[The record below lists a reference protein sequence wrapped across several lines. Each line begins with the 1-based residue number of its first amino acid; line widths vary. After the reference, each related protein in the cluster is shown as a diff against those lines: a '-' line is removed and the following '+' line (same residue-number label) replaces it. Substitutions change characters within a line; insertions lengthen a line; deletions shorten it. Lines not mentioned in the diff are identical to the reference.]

1 MKLESTVQTNPDPK
15 AFKSDEDGEVCI
27 ANINSA
33 GRQYR
38 LRFGIVQLAI
48 ALTGLGVLLA
58 LHANPL
64 WRLLLLLPFWAAT
77 VGYFQWRD
85 KTCVKFAREGVFELN
100 GGVEKMDDS
109 AQLAQV
115 RKQARR
121 VMVKAFFAAVVLTA
135 LTFIIPG

>member
-1 MKLESTVQTNPDPK
+1 MILETSLPSTPDPK
-15 AFKSDEDGEVCI
+15 AFKSDESGEVCI

-48 ALTGLGVLLA
+48 ALTGLGILLA

-64 WRLLLLLPFWAAT
+64 WRLLLLLPFCGA
-77 VGYFQWRD
+77 GIGFFQWRD

-100 GGVEKMDDS
+100 GGVQKMDD
-109 AQLAQV
+109 ADQLAQV
-115 RKQARR
+115 RKQAQR
-121 VMVKAFFAAVVLTA
+121 VTMKAVLAGVVLTA
-135 LTFIIPG
+135 LTFIVPG

>member
-1 MKLESTVQTNPDPK
+1 MNHLSTIQANPDPK

-38 LRFGIVQLAI
+38 LRFGIVQLVI
-48 ALTGLGVLLA
+48 ALTGLGILLT
-58 LHANPL
+58 LHAHPL

-77 VGYFQWRD
+77 IGYFQWRD

-100 GGVEKMDDS
+100 GGIQKMDDS
-109 AQLAQV
+109 TQLEQV
-115 RKQARR
+115 RKQAQR
-121 VMVKAFFAAVVLTA
+121 VVVKAFLTAVVLTA
-135 LTFIIPG
+135 LTLIIPG